1 MKVWGATDKGKV
13 RKNNQDYYRHGVVG
27 QGQYLAVVCDGMGG
41 AKSGDVASKLASEV
55 FLQDVQQSA
64 APDME
69 QQDIVNMLVTAV
81 GNANRAVYEQ
91 SKVSPDFAGMGTTLV
106 AVFAQEQDSYIVNV
120 GDSRCYYIN
129 GDDISQITEDHSVVG
144 LMVARGQI
152 TEEEARIHPNKNLIT
167 RAVGTEPQVECDCYY
182 LELEEGD
189 RLLLCSDGLSNL
201 VTKTELLFEVAHGE
215 SQEDICFR
223 LIEIAKDRGAS
234 DNVTVVL
241 MEYETPEE

>member
-69 QQDIVNMLVTAV
+69 QQDIVNMLVASV
-81 GNANRAVYEQ
+81 DNANRAVYEQ

-106 AVFAQEQDSYIVNV
+106 AVFAQGQDSYIVNV
-120 GDSRCYYIN
+120 GDSRCYYVS
-129 GDDISQITEDHSVVG
+129 GDEIVQVTEDHSVVG

-167 RAVGTEPQVECDCYY
+167 RAVGTEPQVECDCFY

-201 VTKTELLFEVAHGE
+201 VTKTEILFEVAHGE